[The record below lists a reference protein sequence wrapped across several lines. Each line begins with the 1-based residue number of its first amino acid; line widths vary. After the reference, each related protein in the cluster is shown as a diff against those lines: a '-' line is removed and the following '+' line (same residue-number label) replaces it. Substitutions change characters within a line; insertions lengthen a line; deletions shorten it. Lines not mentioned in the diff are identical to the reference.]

1 MIPQIDFGE
10 LVWIFVATCV
20 VNNFTLSYFLGLCP
34 FLGVSGR
41 IDTALRMGMANIFVL
56 SVTSISTWALNT
68 FVLPHAPYLRLLSF
82 IVVIASTVQFVEMA
96 IKKLS
101 PGLFEALGIFLPL
114 ITTNCA
120 ILGLA
125 LFQTNRGYGFIEGL
139 VFALG
144 AGCGLTLA
152 LVLMA
157 GIREENEL
165 ASLPEALEGAAM
177 SFLVAGIL
185 SMAFMGFAGLFSS
198 SA

>member
-1 MIPQIDFGE
+1 MSE
-10 LVWIFVATCV
+10 LSLGDLLWIFVSAAV
-20 VNNFTLSYFLGLCP
+20 VNNFTLYYFLGLCP

-41 IDTALRMGMANIFVL
+41 IDTALRMGMANIFVMT
-56 SVTSISTWALNT
+56 VTSMCAWALNNY
-68 FVLPHAPYLRLLSF
+68 VLVYAPYLQLIAF
-82 IVVIASTVQFVEMA
+82 IVVIASTVQFVEMV

-101 PGLFEALGIFLPL
+101 PALFRALGIFLPL

-120 ILGLA
+120 ILYLA
-125 LFQTNRGYGFIEGL
+125 LTQTKNDYGFIQGI

-144 AGCGLTLA
+144 AGAGLTLA

-165 ASLPEALEGAAM
+165 ASIPEALKGAAM

-185 SMAFMGFAGLFSS
+185 SLAFMGFAGLFSNV
-198 SA
+198 

>member
-1 MIPQIDFGE
+1 MEESGLQNLI
-10 LVWIFVATCV
+10 WIFVAASV

-34 FLGVSGR
+34 FFGVSGR

-56 SVTSISTWALNT
+56 TITSICAWALNT
-68 FVLPHAPYLRLLSF
+68 WVLPHAPYLRLISF
-82 IVVIASTVQFVEMA
+82 IVVVASTVQFVEMV
-96 IKKLS
+96 IKKAS
-101 PGLFEALGIFLPL
+101 PALFRSLGIFLPL

-125 LFQTNRGYGFIEGL
+125 LFQTNRGYGFVEGL

-157 GIREENEL
+157 GLREENEL
-165 ASLPEALEGAAM
+165 ASVPDALRGAAM

-185 SMAFMGFAGLFSS
+185 SIAFMGFAGLFSDVS
-198 SA
+198 

>member
-1 MIPQIDFGE
+1 MDESGLQN
-10 LVWIFVATCV
+10 LVWIFVAASV

-34 FLGVSGR
+34 FFGVSGR

-56 SVTSISTWALNT
+56 TITSICAFALNT
-68 FVLPHAPYLRLLSF
+68 WVLPHAPYLRLISF
-82 IVVIASTVQFVEMA
+82 IVVVASTVQFVEMV
-96 IKKLS
+96 IKKAS
-101 PGLFEALGIFLPL
+101 PALFRSLGIFLPL

-125 LFQTNRGYGFIEGL
+125 LFQTNRGYGFVEGL

-165 ASLPEALEGAAM
+165 VSVPEAMKGAAM

-185 SMAFMGFAGLFSS
+185 SIAFMGFAGLFSDVS
-198 SA
+198 